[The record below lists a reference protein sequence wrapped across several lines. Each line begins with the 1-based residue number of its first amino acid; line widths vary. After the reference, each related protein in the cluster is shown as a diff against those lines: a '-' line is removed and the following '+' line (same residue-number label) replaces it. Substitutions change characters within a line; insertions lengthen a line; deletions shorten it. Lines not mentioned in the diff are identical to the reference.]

1 MATSV
6 HSHLQHTPDCSAPVG
21 QQKAIRGQ
29 KEAARGSQLHWDQPA
44 SQHNG
49 CMLPAVLLQGSA
61 QPPNPSPSS
70 TPSPQLCFPSPAA
83 QRMPPQHSTAQ
94 HCHMLAPKMGF
105 RPTLVLH
112 HSHHCLRVALQ
123 SFPFSTHSARGTATA
138 NRLGITSIVLHK
150 QPPVLI
156 YKPNTRF
163 SSCQHEKSH
172 QSYRGKFH
180 PSLPHLRKRT
190 KSNMLLWLQPESF
203 ILPLARNTDCKG

>member
-1 MATSV
+1 MA
-6 HSHLQHTPDCSAPVG
+6 
-21 QQKAIRGQ
+21 
-29 KEAARGSQLHWDQPA
+29 
-44 SQHNG
+44 
-49 CMLPAVLLQGSA
+49 
-61 QPPNPSPSS
+61 PSS
-70 TPSPQLCFPSPAA
+70 TRISLLPSTTAACCQQCSCRAELSHPTPHPAA
-83 QRMPPQHSTAQ
+83 HPAPSSASPVLLHNRCPPSTAQ
-94 HCHMLAPKMGF
+94 HSQVLAPKMGF